1 MRFEEQF
8 SPDERELLKEELTD
22 SEVREILDRLSA
34 DELGGSEKA
43 TVGAVCEAT
52 GVGPMV
58 VGRMLA
64 EIRQTNLQE
73 LFGHRIDSHE
83 QKISK
88 LEQTVTKLRRESQ
101 RKEAPVYQPISHTRP
116 RVTPRKKESSPMI
129 LIGLVGF
136 SIYILLMMAIGS
148 PPASAPASEYDRFSR
163 VPVTQAVESV
173 VLPYGRTIKY
183 DPAVNKVFVYIDDGK
198 FRPASPIEAEKAFGK
213 KAFDFS
219 EYNESH
225 AKSVA
230 ISSTEEIFFFEQ
242 TSECYVFGSA
252 PTFFDRLPTRAEVE
266 KHFPEFVD
274 KVRMT
279 AEVAE

>member
-8 SPDERELLKEELTD
+8 SPDERELLNEELTD
-22 SEVREILDRLSA
+22 SEVREILDRLSVA
-34 DELGGSEKA
+34 ELGGSEKA

-52 GVGPMV
+52 GVGPRV

-64 EIRQTNLQE
+64 EIRQTNLHE

-88 LEQTVTKLRRESQ
+88 LEQTVTTLKRESQ
-101 RKEAPVYQPISHTRP
+101 RKETPAYQTMSHTRP
-116 RVTPRKKESSPMI
+116 RVTPKKKENSPMI

-136 SIYILLMMAIGS
+136 SIYILLMMALVS
-148 PPASAPASEYDRFSR
+148 PPSTAPASKFDKVSR

-219 EYNESH
+219 EYSTSPP
-225 AKSVA
+225 KSVVM
-230 ISSTEEIFFFEQ
+230 SGTEKIVFFEK
-242 TSECYVFGSA
+242 TSECYIVNIES
-252 PTFFDRLPTRAEVE
+252 FFDRLPTRDEVKE
-266 KHFPEFVD
+266 YFPEFVD
-274 KVRMT
+274 KVRMI
-279 AEVAE
+279 AEDTE